1 MPSDFANEVRRLLRQ
16 FASSTASG
24 SASSANGNSQMQ
36 QENGNSISE
45 PSQVHIRPADSSDA
59 RNGFFS
65 NLKPRSVP
73 KGFTSLTIY
82 TAQSPLQR
90 VLLVVKTGTD
100 HRLAQI
106 PVKDITSFQFFHK
119 LRSEY
124 FKLRGIWRR
133 CLSVWRYSH
142 CDFYKVPKRISSRF

>member
-1 MPSDFANEVRRLLRQ
+1 VPSDFANEVRRLLRQ
-16 FASSTASG
+16 FASSTATG
-24 SASSANGNSQMQ
+24 DASSASGSSQVQ
-36 QENGNSISE
+36 QENGKSISA
-45 PSQVHIRPADSSDA
+45 PSQVHIRPVDSSDA

-65 NLKPRSVP
+65 NLNPRGAP
-73 KGFTSLTIY
+73 KGFTSLTIS
-82 TAQSPLQR
+82 TAQSPPQR

-106 PVKDITSFQFFHK
+106 PVKDITSFQFFQK

-124 FKLRGIWRR
+124 FRLRDIWRR

-142 CDFYKVPKRISSRF
+142 CDFYKVSKRISSRF